1 MYPWHVMITPSSNS
15 SLSSSPP
22 ALTSS
27 YSSSLS
33 SKSMD
38 EKFFLWTQEFV
49 GKESYL
55 NPILLDT
62 FLANQT
68 FQNNVEL
75 YPDKLRNLQGKL
87 VKVSA
92 IVYVPYVISKFVV
105 SQSFYTS
112 FLVIV
117 IYLSRY
123 GTYNKTYLSVYYTYS
138 FFYESFRNQAKGT
151 STEFMVV
158 SRM

>member
-1 MYPWHVMITPSSNS
+1 MITPSSQN
-15 SLSSSPP
+15 LSSSLPLALP
-22 ALTSS
+22 LTSS
-27 YSSSLS
+27 YSLSPTSSNS
-33 SKSMD
+33 VD
-38 EKFFLWTQEFV
+38 EKFLLWTQEFV

-75 YPDKLRNLQGKL
+75 YPDKLRNLEGKV

-105 SQSFYTS
+105 SLSSY
-112 FLVIV
+112 LLLIV
-117 IYLSRY
+117 KSSYLS
-123 GTYNKTYLSVYYTYS
+123 GQK
-138 FFYESFRNQAKGT
+138 
-151 STEFMVV
+151 
-158 SRM
+158 